1 VIHPGDSDLVRGLLE
16 TAVQLI
22 EPAKPIGN
30 FKTYRFK
37 EGAKQFWITVTARLL
52 IAGTDREA
60 VAAVVERLGNPKAAS
75 LATNPTF
82 QAHDADRRNRLVFAY
97 VDGHELARRL
107 RPMMKGGDAAMVS
120 TLLDLDHL
128 ESLTFAAGVTDD
140 SLQLVARVNFMPGH
154 HNLPYNLIRTA
165 PVTRRSLASVPS
177 GAAAVV
183 LLGLNPATPTP
194 ATNSTAKPN
203 GPVEVTG
210 MDLGREIFANVEEV
224 AIFVLPTAAEH
235 AGPHAH
241 MPEMAAV
248 FAVKDAAK
256 SEAIW
261 NQILGI
267 AALAGVRDT
276 NPHGVTID
284 GKRGE
289 QYQFHGMPPIVVIR
303 AADRALIVGTAGA
316 ATAALHASGGKES
329 ILSDDAYSKLLAQ
342 LTPTSSK
349 AVLVDAGRAV
359 QIAGALHGGG
369 HSSEMAMAAV
379 ACKDLRLLIVTDEAP
394 NCFTVNIEAT
404 GLPNVPS
411 VIKMVASQMDSG
423 KTAETPKHGAKR
435 AKPAQKRPER
445 SEKRPTKVSH

>member
-1 VIHPGDSDLVRGLLE
+1 
-16 TAVQLI
+16 
-22 EPAKPIGN
+22 
-30 FKTYRFK
+30 
-37 EGAKQFWITVTARLL
+37 
-52 IAGTDREA
+52 
-60 VAAVVERLGNPKAAS
+60 
-75 LATNPTF
+75 
-82 QAHDADRRNRLVFAY
+82 
-97 VDGHELARRL
+97 
-107 RPMMKGGDAAMVS
+107 
-120 TLLDLDHL
+120 
-128 ESLTFAAGVTDD
+128 
-140 SLQLVARVNFMPGH
+140 MPGH

-165 PVTRRSLASVPS
+165 PFTRRSLASVPS

-194 ATNSTAKPN
+194 AANSTAKPDA
-203 GPVEVTG
+203 PVEVTG

-241 MPEMAAV
+241 VPEMAAV

-261 NQILGI
+261 NQILAI
-267 AALAGVRDT
+267 AALVGVRDT
-276 NPHGVTID
+276 NPHDVTID

-303 AADRALIVGTAGA
+303 AADRALIVGTTGA
-316 ATAALHASGGKES
+316 AAAALHASGGKES
-329 ILSDDAYSKLLAQ
+329 ILSDDAYRKLLTQ

-369 HSSEMAMAAV
+369 NSSEMAMAAV

-423 KTAETPKHGAKR
+423 KTARAPKSGTKR
-435 AKPAQKRPER
+435 AKPAPKRPER
-445 SEKRPTKVSH
+445 AEKRPTKVSH

>member
-1 VIHPGDSDLVRGLLE
+1 
-16 TAVQLI
+16 
-22 EPAKPIGN
+22 
-30 FKTYRFK
+30 
-37 EGAKQFWITVTARLL
+37 
-52 IAGTDREA
+52 
-60 VAAVVERLGNPKAAS
+60 
-75 LATNPTF
+75 
-82 QAHDADRRNRLVFAY
+82 
-97 VDGHELARRL
+97 
-107 RPMMKGGDAAMVS
+107 VS

-140 SLQLVARVNFMPGH
+140 SVQLVARVNLTPGH

-165 PVTRRSLASVPS
+165 PFTRRSLASVPR

-183 LLGLNPATPTP
+183 LLGLNPATPAP
-194 ATNSTAKPN
+194 ATNAGAKPSA
-203 GPVEVTG
+203 PVEVTG

-224 AIFVLPTAAEH
+224 TIFALPTMAEH
-235 AGPHAH
+235 GGPHAH

-261 NQILGI
+261 NQILAIASLVGI
-267 AALAGVRDT
+267 HDSKPRD
-276 NPHGVTID
+276 VTID

-289 QYQFHGMPPIVVIR
+289 QYQFQGLPPIVVIR
-303 AADRALIVGTAGA
+303 AADRALIVGTSGA

-329 ILSDDAYSKLLAQ
+329 ILSDDAYRKLLAQ

-359 QIAGALHGGG
+359 QLAGALHAGGK
-369 HSSEMAMAAV
+369 SSEMAMAAV
-379 ACKDLRLLIVTDEAP
+379 ACKDLRLSLVTDEAP

-411 VIKMVASQMDSG
+411 VIKMVASRMESG
-423 KTAETPKHGAKR
+423 KTAELPKHGAKR
-435 AKPAQKRPER
+435 AKPPQKRPER
-445 SEKRPTKVSH
+445 ADKRPTKVSH